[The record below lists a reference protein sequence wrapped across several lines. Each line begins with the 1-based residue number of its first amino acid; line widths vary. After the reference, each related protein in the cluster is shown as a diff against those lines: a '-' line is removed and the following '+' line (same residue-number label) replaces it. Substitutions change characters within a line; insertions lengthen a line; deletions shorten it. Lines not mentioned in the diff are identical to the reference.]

1 MNKKGNLHRISL
13 IKWSLRN
20 FLAADWDSAD
30 VGVRF
35 GVRRPDPGQQPWV
48 LCEGDGAHRDGPT
61 ADEFKPMGV
70 LPEVSGNHPPLPKIF
85 SGIFSGGL
93 FRFGAI

>member
-1 MNKKGNLHRISL
+1 MEFAEFFSGGLGFRGCWGEV
-13 IKWSLRN
+13 WSP
-20 FLAADWDSAD
+20 AT
-30 VGVRF
+30 
-35 GVRRPDPGQQPWV
+35 PDPGLQPWV

-93 FRFGAI
+93 FRSGAI